1 MKDDDLKR
9 PEEQADENAGTGD
22 TEKLPK
28 IGDAVPEENGKE
40 GKKPLVLFGREF
52 ARKKVYGVCAGVLC
66 AALIAGGGIAIANT
80 NGANAR
86 NENQAEATQT
96 QAKSEEKEQMV
107 LTLNVKAEGWDKETS
122 TLVIAHIVSEDGKV
136 DFYHAFNANE
146 RVEIPVGAGGIY
158 NVTFVSIVNADG
170 SIYKADGS
178 KTATAG
184 KAGSGSAGTNVDF
197 KKVEAGDVTKDDLT
211 AIAKDVAEAV
221 KKGDYTLTGNSG
233 VQVAKKYEDNIKSNA
248 NADAEEVAKETE
260 AAQETAKEEK
270 SEAKNPDAS
279 SSNSGGSNSGSGN
292 AKQDS
297 TPVHQHNYNIPI
309 TKTVHHDAV
318 YSTVHHDAQY
328 TTVHHDAVTHTEV
341 QHICN
346 GCGANITGSE
356 SSHAYNAL
364 MSGNTKC
371 GAYHDNYV
379 TVTDSSA
386 WDERVLVSNAW
397 DEQVLVSN
405 AWDETVTTG
414 YKCSC
419 GATK

>member
-1 MKDDDLKR
+1 
-9 PEEQADENAGTGD
+9 
-22 TEKLPK
+22 
-28 IGDAVPEENGKE
+28 
-40 GKKPLVLFGREF
+40 
-52 ARKKVYGVCAGVLC
+52 
-66 AALIAGGGIAIANT
+66 
-80 NGANAR
+80 
-86 NENQAEATQT
+86 
-96 QAKSEEKEQMV
+96 MV

-279 SSNSGGSNSGSGN
+279 SSNSGGSNSSNSGNANKSNGGTNSAANSGNANSSSNSGTSNSGSGN

-318 YSTVHHDAQY
+318 YS
-328 TTVHHDAVTHTEV
+328 TVHHDAVTHTEV

-379 TVTDSSA
+379 AVTDSS
-386 WDERVLVSNAW
+386 AW